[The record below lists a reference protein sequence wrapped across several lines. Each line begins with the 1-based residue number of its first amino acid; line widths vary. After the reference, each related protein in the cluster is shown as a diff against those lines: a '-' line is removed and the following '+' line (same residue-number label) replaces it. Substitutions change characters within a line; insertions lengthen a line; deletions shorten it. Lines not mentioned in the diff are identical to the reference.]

1 MKKIRSLLIGAVL
14 IAATAVSASAGPIT
28 LPTDGAVTVLKYTNW
43 EKVVQGTNAGNN
55 QLAIDAGDT
64 IVGILKV
71 SSIDDLAGSGQTYN
85 SSSQYELTGVFSLSV
100 LTGSI
105 TLGTPSPGGTVTFG
119 MGANDYFNIYYDSA
133 KNFNSQAANSTALA
147 SDGNLWLSIAGSDY
161 LVGKGVAAVN
171 DTKTLNTNWA
181 NISVN
186 NTGYEFAKEIWPAVI
201 GQILGTDQIL
211 SDLYFEGKVTDLVG
225 ASTYQEGWTFK
236 SEDPLYAVAVP
247 EPGTMLLLGTGLAGL
262 AIAARRRQYKNKEV

>member
-14 IAATAVSASAGPIT
+14 IAATAVAASANPIT
-28 LPTDGAVTVLKYTNW
+28 LPTEGAVTVLKYTNW
-43 EKVVQGTNAGNN
+43 EKVVQGTNVGNN
-55 QLAIDAGDT
+55 QNAIDAGDT

-85 SSSQYELTGVFSLSV
+85 SSSQYELTGKFSLSV
-100 LTGSI
+100 LSGSI

-119 MGANDYFNIYYDSA
+119 MGANNYFNIYYDSA

-161 LVGKGVAAVN
+161 LAGKGVAALN

-186 NTGYEFAKEIWPAVI
+186 NTGYEFAKEIWPAFI

-211 SDLYFEGKVTDLVG
+211 SDLYFEGKVTDSGGRKCLSG
-225 ASTYQEGWTFK
+225 RLDIQE
-236 SEDPLYAVAVP
+236 
-247 EPGTMLLLGTGLAGL
+247 
-262 AIAARRRQYKNKEV
+262 